1 MQNERLNTASIESFI
16 KTVKSADLS
25 KQKEVRIDID
35 TARQLSYT
43 LGMVVARLHG
53 KLEDFIAVKQTE
65 TEEQVI
71 QVTMD
76 GGSSW

>member
-1 MQNERLNTASIESFI
+1 MKNEPLNTTAIENFH
-16 KTVKSADLS
+16 KVVKAADLS

-53 KLEDFIAVKQTE
+53 KLEDFIAVKQAE

>member
-1 MQNERLNTASIESFI
+1 MQTERLNTASIESFI

-25 KQKEVRIDID
+25 KQKEVRLDIE

-65 TEEQVI
+65 TEEQII